1 LELPKVVLRQKLLEF
16 LKEDVGMGDVTSE
29 AIVPLGL
36 RAEAQIVAKEQ
47 CIVAGLSEAKT
58 LFEMLD
64 IQIVKSV
71 EDGDE
76 LKPGSVIAEITG
88 ESRSILTAERTALNL
103 LTRMSGIATATERLL
118 EKVRKHRQGIRIAAT
133 RKTAP
138 GLIYFDKRAVEIGGG
153 DTHRFR
159 LDDAVLIKDNH
170 IVIAGGIQ
178 GAVRRARAATSFAKK
193 IEVEVRK
200 PEEALEAA
208 QLGVDIIMLDNMSP
222 EKVTQSIE
230 ALKRKGLRDKVLVEV
245 SGGVTEE
252 NITEY
257 AQAGPD
263 VISVGALTHSVKA
276 VDMSLE
282 IVRTG

>member
-1 LELPKVVLRQKLLEF
+1 LGLPKVVLRERLLEF

-36 RAEAQIVAKEQ
+36 MAKAQIVTKEQ
-47 CIVAGLSEAKT
+47 CVVAGLSEAKT

-64 IQIVKSV
+64 LKILRSVK
-71 EDGDE
+71 DGDE
-76 LKPGSVIAEITG
+76 VEAGAVIAEITG
-88 ESRSILTAERTALNL
+88 EGRAILTAERTALNL
-103 LTRMSGIATATERLL
+103 LTRMSGIATATRRSV
-118 EKVRKHRQGIRIAAT
+118 EKMRESGCDVRIAAT

-138 GLIYFDKRAVEIGGG
+138 GLMYFDKRAVEIGGG

-170 IVIAGGIQ
+170 IAVAGGVEE
-178 GAVRRARAATSFAKK
+178 ALKRARSATSFAKK

-208 QLGVDIIMLDNMSP
+208 QLGVDIIMLDNLSP
-222 EKVTQSIE
+222 DKVRQSIE
-230 ALKRKGLRDKVLVEV
+230 ALKRNGLRDKVLVEV

-252 NITEY
+252 NTTEY
-257 AQAGPD
+257 AEAGPD

-282 IVRTG
+282 IVRKG